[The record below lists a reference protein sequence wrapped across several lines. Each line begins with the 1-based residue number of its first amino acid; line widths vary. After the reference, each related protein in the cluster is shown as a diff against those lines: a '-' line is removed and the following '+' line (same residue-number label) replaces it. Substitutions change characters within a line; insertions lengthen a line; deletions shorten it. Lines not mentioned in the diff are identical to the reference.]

1 MTTSMPPFLSFPAAC
16 QSSRKNLISNQHAA
30 IRGGH
35 DSDIHPGPGQSDPP
49 PHHSPSLFYV
59 SCPVSGF
66 PLIQLRQHIPS
77 RLGACVSLRP
87 VRLLHYP
94 HAAAAGRRR
103 RRLLPHLH
111 LEGREGGR
119 GMEIGSRECVGR
131 NNLSHKNCT
140 DRNGPL
146 FADGISGGGEK

>member
-1 MTTSMPPFLSFPAAC
+1 MTSNMPPFLSFPAAC
-16 QSSRKNLISNQHAA
+16 QSSRKNFISNQHAA

-35 DSDIHPGPGQSDPP
+35 DSDIHPGQSDLAPLP
-49 PHHSPSLFYV
+49 ITLHPFYV
-59 SCPVSGF
+59 LYPVCCF
-66 PLIQLRQHIPS
+66 PSQLRQHIPA
-77 RLGACVSLRP
+77 RLGARVSLRP
-87 VRLLHYP
+87 VRLLHHP
-94 HAAAAGRRR
+94 HAAAAGWRRR
-103 RRLLPHLH
+103 GLLPHLH